1 MNDDNSS
8 EASAALEL
16 LQIKH
21 RKPSREDCRATSD
34 LLLAIFQF
42 QHTTDADSPH
52 RHWVIMTTTG
62 HRPSAAALLPAGN
75 DDDAAHKYADAPR
88 VVPGSFDLPMPIAH
102 AHDERYLS
110 PLQCYIRKTCLEYF
124 AATASNVTTKGRQTL
139 VSEGRVGVRCSFCK
153 YLPRGQQAAQ
163 ASEITRIFFPS
174 LLTFMRV
181 LFSFRVISISHF
193 LNTSQ
198 RLFRIKSR
206 PSIPP

>member
-1 MNDDNSS
+1 MHDDDSS

-52 RHWVIMTTTG
+52 RHWVLMTTTG

-163 ASEITRIFFPS
+163 ASEITPFF
-174 LLTFMRV
+174 LLC
-181 LFSFRVISISHF
+181 LCIYLLLSFYAISHLVIF
-193 LNTSQ
+193 LTTRPQ

-206 PSIPP
+206 PYIPP